1 MTAMAKGIIL
11 VGHGSRDPLWRA
23 PIEAVAARVTASHPL
38 VATRCAYLELQQPDV
53 AAAAGE
59 LAQLGVREV
68 TLVPMF
74 LGTGK
79 HARADLPRLLDEVR
93 AAHPGVAFT
102 LQPSVGEDPRLLDL
116 LARIALE

>member
-1 MTAMAKGIIL
+1 MGKGIIL

-23 PIEAVAARVTASHPL
+23 PMEAVAARVAALQPA
-38 VATRCAYLELQQPDV
+38 VAVRCAYLELQQPDV
-53 AAAAGE
+53 PAASAE
-59 LAQLGVREV
+59 LAALGVTGI
-68 TLVPMF
+68 TLVPFF

-79 HARADLPRLLDEVR
+79 HARADLPRLLEQVR
-93 AAHPGVAFT
+93 AAHPLVAFT